1 MNQTNSFDE
10 VPQNNEQQSVLHI
23 IFDWVEPALTAL
35 ICAALLFAF
44 VFRTVGV
51 DGTSMVPTLK
61 SEDRL
66 ILTHMF
72 YRPERGDIVVISRA
86 EEGKTPLIKRVIAV
100 AGDTIEITANKEV
113 FLNGELLD
121 EPYLNISTPAKGC
134 IGQITVPEDH
144 IFVMGD
150 NRSVSWDSRD
160 IGPVPV
166 SLVMGKASFR
176 LWQDFGVV

>member
-1 MNQTNSFDE
+1 MNQTNE
-10 VPQNNEQQSVLHI
+10 AQNNNAQSVLRA

-100 AGDTIEITANKEV
+100 EGDTVRITENKEV
-113 FLNGELLD
+113 ILNGKVLD
-121 EPYLNISTPAKGC
+121 EPYLNVSTPPKGC
-134 IGQITVPEDH
+134 IGEITVPKGH
-144 IFVMGD
+144 IFVLGD
-150 NRSVSWDSRD
+150 NRAVSWDSRD

-166 SLVMGKASFR
+166 SLVMGKATFR
-176 LWQDFGVV
+176 LWQEFGGI

>member
-1 MNQTNSFDE
+1 MNQTNE
-10 VPQNNEQQSVLHI
+10 PKVNNAQSVLRV

-51 DGTSMVPTLK
+51 DGTSMVPTLR

-100 AGDTIEITANKEV
+100 EGDTVEITQNKEV
-113 FLNGELLD
+113 ILNGKVLD
-121 EPYLNISTPAKGC
+121 EPYLNVSTPPKGC
-134 IGQITVPEDH
+134 IGAVTVPKGH
-144 IFVMGD
+144 IFVLGD
-150 NRSVSWDSRD
+150 NRAVSWDSRD

-166 SLVMGKASFR
+166 SLVMGKATFR
-176 LWQDFGVV
+176 LWQEFGGI